1 MSKISPFINSLF
13 RLLSDPSYRNA
24 ISWDPNGAGFII
36 HNIGFFETNLMK
48 QNFKNTT
55 IASFFRQL
63 NLYGFKR
70 TSDGRKFRGR
80 GRDNW
85 CRFYHEHFSPGNTED
100 LPLIKRIYSGK
111 KPTASPTPP
120 VKRELSESHQIFEL
134 YSCDSRVNANP
145 SPMAYFPPMYPI
157 WLPFPDLNPYFP
169 SNEFQFT
176 PPFPFITFNQNNMHE

>member
-1 MSKISPFINSLF
+1 MPKISPFIKSLF
-13 RLLSDPSYRNA
+13 RLLTDPSYRND
-24 ISWDPNGAGFII
+24 ISWDPNGASFII

-111 KPTASPTPP
+111 KPATEPLA
-120 VKRELSESHQIFEL
+120 KRDVYKSHHSFEL
-134 YSCDSRVNANP
+134 YNRDPRAIAIDAAKANFQTIP
-145 SPMAYFPPMYPI
+145 ASPPRT
-157 WLPFPDLNPYFP
+157 PYL
-169 SNEFQFT
+169 
-176 PPFPFITFNQNNMHE
+176 